1 MEEKNNLN
9 DGDLMEIFEAE
20 QESIETAEESKSGK
34 AAKKKSGK
42 GKIVLGTVLAVAL
55 AGNAALSI
63 VTLNKLSDNN
73 KKTEKVVQYIDES
86 NAYSDKNPG
95 ISVMKS
101 DGTSYDKTGNMN
113 ADGADLAGDGTDNMN
128 AQNGGAD
135 TLNTVLTGENDV
147 CIAGAYIIK
156 STEKISDAYKS
167 GDRSGLTDKEKE
179 TLDMAEKVIK
189 EVVKPEMSDY
199 EKEKA
204 IYEWMCSHL
213 ANDSGM
219 MSVIPTGMGDVDN
232 PYGVLKYH
240 NAVCVGYAT
249 TFRLFMHMLDIQCKV
264 VHNLDCYHSWDLV
277 NLDGHWYHTDIYS
290 DVGNGN
296 YSNFNLND
304 EMMAT
309 GQCWDRQI
317 FPAADSVQY
326 NVLYQ
331 TATRPADIYDI
342 PKDIRKAYDEHKGNV
357 SFILNASDG
366 EESCMKA
373 VKMVEELCNV
383 FNMNFENE
391 MYAMYTISNIEEGY
405 LLTVNMI
412 RYDDENNNTA
422 DDDVANNLMSDEE
435 VEKMENAINDAFA
448 DVLGS
453 YIYN

>member
-9 DGDLMEIFEAE
+9 DGDLMEIFETE
-20 QESIETAEESKSGK
+20 QVNVTAEEKSKPVV

-42 GKIVLGTVLAVAL
+42 GKVVLGAVLAVAL

-135 TLNTVLTGENDV
+135 TLNTALAGENDV

-189 EVVKPEMSDY
+189 EVIKPEMSDY

-213 ANDSGM
+213 ANDSDM

-249 TFRLFMHMLDIQCKV
+249 TFRLFMHMLDIPCKV
-264 VHNLDCYHSWDLV
+264 VHNIDCYHSWDLV

-290 DVGNGN
+290 DVGNGG
-296 YSNFNLND
+296 YSHFNLND
-304 EMMAT
+304 EMMGT
-309 GQCWDRQI
+309 GQGWDREL

-331 TATRPADIYDI
+331 TAIRSANIYDI

-373 VKMVEELCNV
+373 AKMVDEICDAICV
-383 FNMNFENE
+383 NFENE
-391 MYAMYTISNIEEGY
+391 MYAMYNISNIEEGY
-405 LLTVNMI
+405 LLTVNFVW
-412 RYDDENNNTA
+412 YADENDYT
-422 DDDVANNLMSDEE
+422 DDGVDNNLMSDEE